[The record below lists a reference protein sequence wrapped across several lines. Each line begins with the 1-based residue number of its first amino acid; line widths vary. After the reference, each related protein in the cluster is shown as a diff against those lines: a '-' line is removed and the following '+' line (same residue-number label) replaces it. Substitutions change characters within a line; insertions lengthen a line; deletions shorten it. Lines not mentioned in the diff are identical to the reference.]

1 MLLRAS
7 VLSLVTAAAA
17 AAAESSQHAANARWL
32 VHNLSYGILS
42 TSSSVYWQP
51 FNTGVAFGNP
61 QPFVDGTV
69 DEPTGNIYLYV
80 SDDDASMQDVAT
92 NAEASFTLSEE
103 FAGNNCSHAD
113 VDSKQPLCMRVVLV
127 GSMQNVSEDDR
138 TWASSALFERHPA
151 MKKWT
156 QQGHAFH
163 VLTMKLKTVWMID
176 SFGGAV
182 TVTPADYFAAKPR
195 SPPPRRQTT
204 VAPSNG
210 KPPVFTDK
218 ATTARWMAHHLDFGV
233 LSTSST
239 SSAYKGVA
247 FGNPHLFADGSMDNS
262 TANLYW
268 YISRKDASMQDIAA
282 NPEATFALSDQTLGS
297 YCTTEDA
304 DPEDPRCMRCVFIGY
319 MKEVAAAG
327 KPAAKKALFSRH
339 PEMETWPSDQGYKF
353 LTMHI
358 EAVLLI
364 DMLGNTSHVKPTDYS
379 GASLSP

>member
-1 MLLRAS
+1 M
-7 VLSLVTAAAA
+7 
-17 AAAESSQHAANARWL
+17 
-32 VHNLSYGILS
+32 HNLSYGILS

-127 GSMQNVSEDDR
+127 GSMQNVSKDDR

-182 TVTPADYFAAKPR
+182 TVTPADYFAAKG
-195 SPPPRRQTT
+195 RRACRYCSVGQPGEPNSKQQTGG
-204 VAPSNG
+204 G
-210 KPPVFTDK
+210 K
-218 ATTARWMAHHLDFGV
+218 ASSGHELRARAIRAGRRN
-233 LSTSST
+233 
-239 SSAYKGVA
+239 SSASASRALCSINQRKG
-247 FGNPHLFADGSMDNS
+247 
-262 TANLYW
+262 
-268 YISRKDASMQDIAA
+268 
-282 NPEATFALSDQTLGS
+282 ATFAI
-297 YCTTEDA
+297 
-304 DPEDPRCMRCVFIGY
+304 R
-319 MKEVAAAG
+319 
-327 KPAAKKALFSRH
+327 
-339 PEMETWPSDQGYKF
+339 
-353 LTMHI
+353 
-358 EAVLLI
+358 
-364 DMLGNTSHVKPTDYS
+364 
-379 GASLSP
+379 